1 MSWNIIGGTDGSLC
15 HPDFGL
21 QPYEGG
27 HQFVNKFYNQLFTIV
42 NNLIDLCDMEE
53 FNVYTQSD
61 FARRL
66 GRTKQCVSNAIRR
79 HIARSPENPYMEFES
94 VVGERIKVRLKKAEG
109 SKKQLICIVAIYE
122 LVLRGKASQGW
133 V

>member
-1 MSWNIIGGTDGSLC
+1 
-15 HPDFGL
+15 
-21 QPYEGG
+21 
-27 HQFVNKFYNQLFTIV
+27 
-42 NNLIDLCDMEE
+42 MEE

-94 VVGERIKVRLKKAEG
+94 VTGERIKVRLKKAEG

-122 LVLRGKASQGW
+122 LVLKGKASQGW